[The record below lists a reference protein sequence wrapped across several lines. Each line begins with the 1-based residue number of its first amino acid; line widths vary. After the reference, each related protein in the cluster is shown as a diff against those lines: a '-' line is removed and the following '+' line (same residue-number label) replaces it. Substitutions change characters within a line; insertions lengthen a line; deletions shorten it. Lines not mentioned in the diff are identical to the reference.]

1 MKKLFLFS
9 VIAIACMAFVKQKKQ
24 KVIFFG
30 DSITQAG
37 VQPGGYIMRIDSM
50 CTAAGLKES

>member
-1 MKKLFLFS
+1 MKKVSLLI
-9 VIAIACMAFVKQKKQ
+9 VTVLMLMAFNRQDKI

-37 VQPGGYIMRIDSM
+37 VNPGGYVKRIDSM
-50 CTAAGLKES
+50 ARAQGKM